1 MHGHIHEQERERE
14 HENGTWNMECG
25 HECKL
30 IILKTGMSECNAG
43 EKFSKSTKH
52 AEIGNLFERILLQFL
67 NPFLSRVR
75 RPCRRTMKYFL

>member
-1 MHGHIHEQERERE
+1 MDM
-14 HENGTWNMECG
+14 NVN
-25 HECKL
+25 

-52 AEIGNLFERILLQFL
+52 AEIGNLFERILLKFL

-75 RPCRRTMKYFL
+75 RPCMRTWLRLFFSFFFFFFFFFLLFLFLF